1 MTLGPVTTSQ
11 MNARAGLGDGPAGLG
26 SKGTRRMSVGP
37 TSRMSMGIPGMGL
50 GQMQQNQQPQHTSKE
65 AAPTAGQPS
74 GPSRQSI
81 GATATAPAARRA
93 SVGVSRFVGLSLWRS
108 VRLSLFLSHTY
119 LSLSPPLSSNRKSSF
134 GMLGHR
140 GSTVETKRVI
150 DTRNIGDKAF
160 MNASIRALIQYLTEH
175 GFDHAISSKI
185 LTRPAVKDFHNI
197 VMFLFKQLDPNLQC
211 TGKFEDEVVSVFKHL
226 GYPVQISKAN
236 IAAVGSPH
244 AWPSL
249 LAAIMWLIEL
259 LAYDEAASAGAA
271 EKLEVEL
278 EDPASYKAFFEY
290 IATSYALFLSGEDES
305 YTDLE
310 QQFVQSFEGKNILAQ
325 QQVDALVERNVG
337 LKREI
342 AEVENRLS
350 YLPQVQAKKND
361 LESDTAKFIQLIE
374 QLQEQRDALAK
385 KAHDREV
392 ELEGLCS
399 AVTSVHDEMNTLRQR
414 VATQELSPEDV
425 RSMVAERERLEEAQ
439 RAASEV
445 RQAVVRRQS
454 EAEMAL
460 RDGVQALEDT
470 ARAYNSIAEDLKLV
484 PHTAKNAHGKH
495 YALVVDVHPKKGS
508 RLVKTDVRR
517 DIQPALADL
526 QSQLEQTTGG
536 HRADLLKE
544 QDAAEE
550 ADLRRASLLEQR
562 SLVEGRLRRTE
573 EAYQREKETLDQAT
587 ELHSTSRPP
596 SLFPLSS
603 AR

>member
-1 MTLGPVTTSQ
+1 MP
-11 MNARAGLGDGPAGLG
+11 
-26 SKGTRRMSVGP
+26 
-37 TSRMSMGIPGMGL
+37 
-50 GQMQQNQQPQHTSKE
+50 
-65 AAPTAGQPS
+65 
-74 GPSRQSI
+74 
-81 GATATAPAARRA
+81 
-93 SVGVSRFVGLSLWRS
+93 
-108 VRLSLFLSHTY
+108 
-119 LSLSPPLSSNRKSSF
+119 
-134 GMLGHR
+134 GHR

-197 VMFLFKQLDPNLQC
+197 VMFLFKQLDPNLHC

-271 EKLEVEL
+271 EQLEVEL

-290 IATSYALFLSGEDES
+290 IATSYALFLSGEDAS
-305 YTDLE
+305 YADLE
-310 QQFVQSFEGKNILAQ
+310 QQFVQSFEGKNVLAQ

-342 AEVENRLS
+342 TEVENRLS
-350 YLPQVQAKKND
+350 YLPQVQARKND

-374 QLQEQRDALAK
+374 QLQEQRDALTK
-385 KAHDREV
+385 KAGDREV
-392 ELEGLCS
+392 ELESLTS
-399 AVTSVHDEMNTLRQR
+399 AVASVHDEMATLRKR
-414 VATQELSPEDV
+414 ISTQELSPEDV

-445 RQAVVRRQS
+445 RQAVVRKQA

-495 YALVVDVHPKKGS
+495 YALVVDVHAKKGS
-508 RLVKTDVRR
+508 KLVKTDVRR
-517 DIQPALADL
+517 DIQPALTDL
-526 QSQLEQTTGG
+526 LHQLEQTTGEY
-536 HRADLLKE
+536 RTDLLKE

-550 ADLRRASLLEQR
+550 AELRKASLLEQR
-562 SLVEGRLRRTE
+562 SLVEGRLRRAD
-573 EAYQREKETLDQAT
+573 EAYRREKETLDQAT
-587 ELHSTSRPP
+587 ELHSTFLLLSLTRSRSLLLSLTLTYLSHHPRTHRQGDGGDGDAAASAAGHGLRGGEEHPGLSP
-596 SLFPLSS
+596 SGGNSRLSRS
-603 AR
+603 RSCPARAHQAGAHGCSHGRGEPVRHPQGNGAGAAGGA